1 MKILI
6 LANND
11 IGLYKFRKELIEEL
25 IKDHTVYICLP
36 NGEFIADLER
46 IGCKFIDCKVMQRRG
61 TNPVEDLKLI
71 KFYKQIIADI
81 KPDIIFTY
89 TIKPNIYGGMASAHF
104 DIPYVANITGL
115 GSAIENGGVL
125 CKIVLFLY
133 RYSLRKAQKVFFQNI
148 ENRDFMLNH
157 HIVKQSY
164 DMIPG
169 SGVNLTK
176 FTVTDYPNDSTVRF
190 ALISRI
196 MKQKG
201 IEQYIDTAK
210 VIKAEFPNT
219 EFHVCG
225 FCEEEYE
232 NTLQELNKDGTIIY
246 HGLVRDIANFL
257 QDIHCVIHPS
267 YYPEGI
273 SNVLLEACASGRP
286 IITTN
291 HSGCKEVVED
301 GQNGYVVPQRDS
313 NAVIDA
319 VKKFLALSYDEKK
332 KMGLCGRRKVE
343 REFDRQ
349 IVINKYLDELRR
361 IKSTNFLHR

>member
-81 KPDIIFTY
+81 KPDIVFTY
-89 TIKPNIYGGMASAHF
+89 TIKPNIYGGIASAYF

-115 GSAIENGGVL
+115 GSAIENGGIL

-157 HIVKQSY
+157 RIVKQSY

-169 SGVNLTK
+169 SGVNLTN

-210 VIKAEFPNT
+210 AIKAEFPNT

-232 NTLQELNKDGTIIY
+232 GTLQELNKQGTIVY

-257 QDIHCVIHPS
+257 EDIHCVVHPS

-301 GQNGYVVPQRDS
+301 GQNGYVVPQRDG